1 MGSIPKIHIGIP
13 FPDSNFSY
21 PGNASFEGL
30 SKGWSA
36 GANMTNV
43 FYGLH
48 PYDTSREIPIS
59 GLWAADP
66 SGTGRSQQI
75 RWPGSSTHGALFPED
90 GFWSPPS
97 DFGFIPWMGSAPSTA
112 EDLIFATKYRAVIGN
127 DPNAY
132 IYLFLQQYDHNG
144 DYLTGSDIGLRI
156 YKYADNALSW
166 TFDRV
171 EIANCAFNIAAKSLR
186 LCGVISSQS
195 GAGSNYFAMD
205 NFGLGFGKDEFL
217 PTDPYEL
224 DEYPGSKDFDAGYNQ
239 EAFLDSAID
248 GEPIEYNL

>member
-1 MGSIPKIHIGIP
+1 M
-13 FPDSNFSY
+13 
-21 PGNASFEGL
+21 
-30 SKGWSA
+30 
-36 GANMTNV
+36 
-43 FYGLH
+43 
-48 PYDTSREIPIS
+48 
-59 GLWAADP
+59 
-66 SGTGRSQQI
+66 
-75 RWPGSSTHGALFPED
+75 
-90 GFWSPPS
+90 
-97 DFGFIPWMGSAPSTA
+97 
-112 EDLIFATKYRAVIGN
+112 
-127 DPNAY
+127 
-132 IYLFLQQYDHNG
+132 FLQQYDHNG

-248 GEPIEYNL
+248 GEPIEYNLSGGIQRASASWHFDDQDGEFYRRMLLLWQINKGSPTHSDKVPSGSGYLGGRCWPLLITHEREYFKQVWYATMLGKTFPMKPQTFGWVPDPPRFHGTFYFVERLR